1 MCRNIKRLRRSGG
14 PPSDA
19 ELRAA
24 AVQFVRKIT
33 GSRVPSQRNR
43 SAMDRAVEE
52 ITRVSRDLFRDL
64 ESHRES
70 IA

>member
-1 MCRNIKRLRRSGG
+1 MCRNIKKLRRPDGS
-14 PPSDA
+14 PSEA

-33 GSRVPSQRNR
+33 GCRVPSQRNQI
-43 SAMDRAVEE
+43 AFDRAVEE
-52 ITRVSRDLFRDL
+52 ITRVSRDLFGEL
-64 ESHRES
+64 ETHRES